1 MVKENRDIRPVLFK
15 FGVALALSLG
25 GILYSILRTK
35 RIKPPQSP
43 PPSDRG
49 DQLDVA
55 EEKTVKI
62 NDSIAPE
69 KHEDS
74 CLHKVPLDSSVSGRY
89 SGDKDGFLLPEFNE
103 LVKEFDLA
111 ATKANFS
118 PKKEVQTPHF
128 DAEMPRSFKLDK
140 GEDYE
145 QEIKNLK
152 NMVKILRER
161 ERILEIQLLEYYGLK
176 EQETTVMELQNRLK
190 INNVEAKLF
199 SLKIESLQADNRRL
213 ESQVAD
219 YAKVIV
225 ELEAAR
231 AKVKVLKKK
240 LKSESEQNKEQILTL
255 QQRVKKLMNQEHE
268 AVAIDQD
275 IKLKLQRLKDLEE
288 EAEELRK
295 SNHSLG
301 LENSGL
307 VSKLDYTQMLASSV
321 LEDQEAEDLRRE
333 RDSLRQQNEDLSK
346 EIEQLQSGRCADV
359 EELVYL
365 RWINACLR
373 YELRNYQPI
382 PGKTVARDLS
392 KTLSPKS
399 EEKAKH
405 LIIEYANK
413 EGGLEKGMNVTDSDF
428 DQWSSSPSNVT
439 DSGDFD
445 DSSVDNSSTNKTYTS
460 SKPQIFSRL
469 KRLIRG
475 KDSHRHSQ
483 SSMTLERIV
492 SAEVMMGHP
501 DDSLGSNLGIL
512 SDGQANR
519 LSSSSMGCSSRN
531 SDMGSSRV
539 YRSVVLGQESVG
551 DSLQENQFQ
560 ENPGNV
566 QKLVKY
572 AEVLKESSSG
582 RLKHHRRPVW
592 RGSF

>member
-35 RIKPPQSP
+35 RIEPPRSP

-55 EEKTVKI
+55 EEKTVTI

-74 CLHKVPLDSSVSGRY
+74 CLHKVPLDSSVSGIY

-128 DAEMPRSFKLDK
+128 DAETPRSFKLDK

-176 EQETTVMELQNRLK
+176 EQETAVMELQNRLK

-219 YAKVIV
+219 YAKVIA

-321 LEDQEAEDLRRE
+321 LEDQEVVC
-333 RDSLRQQNEDLSK
+333 SFP

-428 DQWSSSPSNVT
+428 DRWSSSPSNVT

-512 SDGQANR
+512 SDGQGNR

-531 SDMGSSRV
+531 SDLGSSCA

>member
-1 MVKENRDIRPVLFK
+1 MF
-15 FGVALALSLG
+15 FVAF
-25 GILYSILRTK
+25 TMK
-35 RIKPPQSP
+35 M
-43 PPSDRG
+43 
-49 DQLDVA
+49 
-55 EEKTVKI
+55 
-62 NDSIAPE
+62 
-69 KHEDS
+69 EDS

-128 DAEMPRSFKLDK
+128 DAETPRSFKLDK

-176 EQETTVMELQNRLK
+176 EQETAVMELQNRLK
-190 INNVEAKLF
+190 INN
-199 SLKIESLQADNRRL
+199 
-213 ESQVAD
+213 
-219 YAKVIV
+219 
-225 ELEAAR
+225 
-231 AKVKVLKKK
+231 
-240 LKSESEQNKEQILTL
+240 
-255 QQRVKKLMNQEHE
+255 EHE

-445 DSSVDNSSTNKTYTS
+445 DSSVDNSLTNKAYTS

-512 SDGQANR
+512 SDGQGNR

-531 SDMGSSRV
+531 SDMGSSCA